1 MTAGIFIALALTSS
15 PQPAPNYFAEISPQ
29 ITAEIQE
36 LVIAE
41 EYREY
46 LDFNGDGELTI
57 ADAVGVEKR
66 YSDNCTY
73 GNSIT
78 VDSETVYSIA
88 EENYPDELIYWE
100 LDRING
106 ELCRE
111 YNITVDDVTEAEIY
125 LEFEN
130 YSDTVAVIIDPFT
143 ESVTVTENQE
153 VSENEKEN

>member
-15 PQPAPNYFAEISPQ
+15 PQPAPIFYAEISPQ

-46 LDFNGDGELTI
+46 LDFNGDGKLTI

-66 YSDNCTY
+66 YSDNINY

-78 VDSETVYSIA
+78 LEAETVYSIA
-88 EENYPDELIYWE
+88 EENYPDELVYWE

-111 YNITVDDVTEAEIY
+111 YSATVDDVTEAEIY

-130 YSDTVAVIIDPFT
+130 YSDTVKVIIDPFT
-143 ESVTVTENQE
+143 ESVTVTD
-153 VSENEKEN
+153 